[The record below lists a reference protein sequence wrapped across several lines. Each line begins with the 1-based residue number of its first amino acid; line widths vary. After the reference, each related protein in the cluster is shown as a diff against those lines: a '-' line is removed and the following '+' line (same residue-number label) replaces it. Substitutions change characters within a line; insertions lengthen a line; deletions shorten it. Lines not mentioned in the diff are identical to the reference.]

1 MHYLSATY
9 PPRKC
14 CIAIVCI
21 FSVRKAKSILPLSPR
36 PSIDISCHQCLSVIS
51 YFIYLL
57 IRLRSLSEPRAC
69 WMNKLDPGI
78 HCLCL
83 LTFRITKKSPHP
95 HGFYVGAG
103 NPNSSLHTC
112 TKSDS
117 HFNYIP
123 SPYQYFWRHSL
134 LLACNSP
141 IRPEKLKDQLN
152 SAFSVLGLRTCNT
165 TPDLVSCVLG
175 AEIRPSCLSVKQFYS
190 EPSLSPWREEL
201 DLRQRFSFKILYR
214 MLAITIHILCKLFLN
229 YSTTALFQEAMTF
242 LAPLREDEPFSRR
255 RRKCPLVC
263 GSFPLCCLLAQGVS
277 YVSYHLICL
286 QSTDNWINNIG
297 SLDKDNQV
305 LSLKKNYQ

>member
-1 MHYLSATY
+1 M
-9 PPRKC
+9 
-14 CIAIVCI
+14 
-21 FSVRKAKSILPLSPR
+21 
-36 PSIDISCHQCLSVIS
+36 
-51 YFIYLL
+51 
-57 IRLRSLSEPRAC
+57 RSLSEPRAC
-69 WMNKLDPGI
+69 WMNKLDLGI

-83 LTFRITKKSPHP
+83 LTFRITEKSPHP
-95 HGFYVGAG
+95 HSFYVGAE

-123 SPYQYFWRHSL
+123 SPNQYFLRHNL

-152 SAFSVLGLRTCNT
+152 SAFPVLGLHTCNT
-165 TPDLVSCVLG
+165 TPDLVSCALG
-175 AEIRPSCLSVKQFYS
+175 AEIRPSCLSGKQFYP

-214 MLAITIHILCKLFLN
+214 MLAITIHILCKLI
-229 YSTTALFQEAMTF
+229 SELFSHCIF
-242 LAPLREDEPFSRR
+242 PRSCDISCPLREDEPFSRR

-263 GSFPLCCLLAQGVS
+263 GSFPLCCLLAKVVS

-286 QSTDNWINNIG
+286 WSTDTWINIIG
-297 SLDKDNQV
+297 SLDKDNHV
-305 LSLKKNYQ
+305 LSFKKLPIGAREVT

>member
-1 MHYLSATY
+1 M
-9 PPRKC
+9 
-14 CIAIVCI
+14 
-21 FSVRKAKSILPLSPR
+21 
-36 PSIDISCHQCLSVIS
+36 
-51 YFIYLL
+51 
-57 IRLRSLSEPRAC
+57 RSLSEPRAC

-83 LTFRITKKSPHP
+83 LTFRITEKSPHP

-123 SPYQYFWRHSL
+123 SPNQYFLRHNL

-152 SAFSVLGLRTCNT
+152 SAFPVLGLRTCNT

-175 AEIRPSCLSVKQFYS
+175 AEIGPSCLSGKQFYS

-214 MLAITIHILCKLFLN
+214 MLAITIHILCKLF
-229 YSTTALFQEAMTF
+229 SELFNHCTF
-242 LAPLREDEPFSRR
+242 PRSCDIS
-255 RRKCPLVC
+255 CP
-263 GSFPLCCLLAQGVS
+263 PQGGW
-277 YVSYHLICL
+277 
-286 QSTDNWINNIG
+286 TFFT
-297 SLDKDNQV
+297 KKKKMP
-305 LSLKKNYQ
+305 LSLWIIPFMLPLSSGGKLCFLSSNLSTKYW